1 MEKSTHWFY
10 RLPDSTAGGPVH
22 NWKEPIS
29 EAEFR
34 KWLRDWLGCERL
46 PRGTEVWPTTVES
59 IKQIED
65 NNRNI
70 YGDVLAANPH
80 LCLSDFM

>member
-10 RLPDSTAGGPVH
+10 KLPGSVAGGPVN
-22 NWKEPIS
+22 NWNEPID

-34 KWLRDWLGCERL
+34 EWLRGWLGIKRL
-46 PRGTEVWPTTVES
+46 PRNTEVWPTTVES
-59 IKQIED
+59 IKPIED
-65 NNRNI
+65 NNREI
-70 YGDVLAANPH
+70 HKDVLAANPH